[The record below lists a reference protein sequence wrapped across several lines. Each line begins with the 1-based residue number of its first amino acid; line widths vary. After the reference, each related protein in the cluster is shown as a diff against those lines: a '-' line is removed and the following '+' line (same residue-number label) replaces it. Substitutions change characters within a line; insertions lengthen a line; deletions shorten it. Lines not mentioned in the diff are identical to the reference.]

1 MEINKVSNPDKVKV
15 NLEKYYGKDVEIY
28 LSTRKGKKYM
38 IVNKEGKKIHFGD
51 INYMLIILNTW
62 MKKGD
67 NHLGIGMKNGKM
79 LNLIPQHICLI
90 IYYGDLK
97 K

>member
-38 IVNKEGKKIHFGD
+38 IVSPDGKKIHFGD
-51 INYMLIILNTW
+51 INFSDYT
-62 MKKGD
+62 K
-67 NHLGIGMKNGKM
+67 HLDAKRRQSFRNRNWKWKDAKPYTPSH
-79 LNLIPQHICLI
+79 LS
-90 IYYGDLK
+90 YYLLW
-97 K
+97 

>member
-38 IVNKEGKKIHFGD
+38 IVNKEGKKVHFGD
-51 INYMLIILNTW
+51 INFADFSKHLDEKRRQSFRNRN
-62 MKKGD
+62 KKWKD
-67 NHLGIGMKNGKM
+67 AKPYTPAHLS
-79 LNLIPQHICLI
+79 
-90 IYYGDLK
+90 YYLLW
-97 K
+97 

>member
-38 IVNKEGKKIHFGD
+38 IVSPDGKKIHFGS
-51 INYMLIILNTW
+51 IFL
-62 MKKGD
+62 
-67 NHLGIGMKNGKM
+67 
-79 LNLIPQHICLI
+79 C
-90 IYYGDLK
+90 
-97 K
+97 